1 VFGKRVGLDTVVD
14 VDWCEK
20 KKKKKKKKGK
30 NVWYGKMKKWYRKVK
45 KFYFVVFVY
54 LNNNNIKSKKVGIF

>member
-14 VDWCEK
+14 VDWCWG
-20 KKKKKKKKGK
+20 KKKKGK

-45 KFYFVVFVY
+45 KFYFIVFVY

>member
-1 VFGKRVGLDTVVD
+1 VGG
-14 VDWCEK
+14 E
-20 KKKKKKKKGK
+20 KKKKGK

-54 LNNNNIKSKKVGIF
+54 LNNNIKSTKVGIF